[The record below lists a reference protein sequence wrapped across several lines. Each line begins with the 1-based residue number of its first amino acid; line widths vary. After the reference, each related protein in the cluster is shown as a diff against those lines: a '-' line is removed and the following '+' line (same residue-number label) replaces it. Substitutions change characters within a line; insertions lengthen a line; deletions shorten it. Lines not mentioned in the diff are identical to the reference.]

1 MWMWIR
7 RKCNSGQTDRSTMR
21 RLLSALLATLWMA
34 CPPAWAQG
42 TEPKVLRYA
51 FRIAET
57 GFDPAQT
64 GDLYS
69 RIITAN
75 IFEGL
80 YTYDHLA
87 RPAKIKPGTAIDMP
101 VVTDDYRTWTVRLRP
116 GTHFADD
123 PVFKGQRRELVAA
136 DYVYA
141 FKRFADP
148 KLKSPVW
155 AFLDQYGLLGL
166 AELRKRSLDTQA
178 PFNYDVPIEGVRAL
192 DRYTLQFRVK
202 EPRPRFIQL
211 LAAGDLFGPI
221 AREVVEHYGADIAA
235 HPVGTGPFML
245 RQWRRSSLIVL
256 ERNPQYREVRYD
268 AEPASDDTEGQALLA
283 RLKGRRLPMVDR
295 VEVSIIEEEQPR
307 WLTFLNAHSD
317 VIERVPPEF
326 VNSAM
331 PNGQLAPNLAKQGLQ
346 GYRIVNSEVV
356 YTFFNM
362 EHPVV
367 GGYTPDKVALRR
379 AIGLAIDLDRE
390 IRLVRRG
397 QAIPAQ
403 SPVNPNTIGYDPHF
417 KSENGDH
424 DVARAR
430 ALLDLYGYIDRN
442 GDGWRDMP
450 DGSPLM
456 LEIATQPDQFQR
468 QLDDEWRRNMGEVQ
482 IRTRFVVA
490 KWPEQ
495 LKQARAGKLMMWGAA
510 GSSASPDG
518 QGTFQRYHGKQAGGQ
533 DMARFRL
540 PAFDAIYER
549 MDVLPDGPERLALF
563 EEARKLAV
571 AYMPYKP
578 HVHRIV
584 TDMAQPWV
592 IGYRRPL
599 FWWDWWHMVDID
611 LSKKPAP

>member
-1 MWMWIR
+1 MNWRAVPGESAAM
-7 RKCNSGQTDRSTMR
+7 RS
-21 RLLSALLATLWMA
+21 LLFCLLALLGTADLSSA
-34 CPPAWAQG
+34 APADP
-42 TEPKVLRYA
+42 PKVLRYA
-51 FRIAET
+51 FRVAET
-57 GFDPAQT
+57 GFDPAQIN
-64 GDLYS
+64 DLYS
-69 RIITAN
+69 RIVTAHL
-75 IFEGL
+75 FEGL

-87 RPAKIKPGTAIDMP
+87 RPAKIKPRTALGMP
-101 VVTDDYRTWTVRLRP
+101 LVADEYRTWVVKLQP
-116 GTHFADD
+116 GIYFAED
-123 PVFKGQRRELVAA
+123 PAFKGQRRELVAA
-136 DYVYA
+136 DYVYS

-148 KLKSPVW
+148 KLRSPVW
-155 AFLDQYGLLGL
+155 SFLEQYQLLGL
-166 AELRKRSLDTQA
+166 AESRKRSLDTQT
-178 PFNYDVPIEGVRAL
+178 PFNYEAPIEGVRAL
-192 DRYTLQFRVK
+192 DRYTIQFRLK
-202 EPRPRFIQL
+202 EPRPRFIEL
-211 LAAGDLFGPI
+211 LAEGDLFGAT
-221 AREVVEHYGADIAA
+221 AREVVEHYGTDIPA
-235 HPVGTGPFML
+235 HPVGTGPFVL
-245 RQWRRSSLIVL
+245 KQWRRSSLIAL

-268 AEPASDDTEGQALLA
+268 AEPAPDDAEGQALLA

-295 VEVSIIEEEQPR
+295 VEVSIIEEDQPR

-326 VNSAM
+326 VSAAM

-362 EHPVV
+362 EHPIV

-403 SPVNPNTIGYDPHF
+403 SPVQPNTVGYDPSF

-430 ALLDLYGYIDRN
+430 ALLDLYGYADRD

-450 DGSPLM
+450 NGSPLV
-456 LEIATQPDQFQR
+456 LEISTQPDQFQR
-468 QLDDEWRRNMGEVQ
+468 QLDDEWRRNMSEVQ
-482 IRTRFVVA
+482 IRTRFLVA

-495 LKQARAGKLMMWGAA
+495 LKQARAGKLMMWGLA

-518 QGTFQRYHGKQAGGQ
+518 QGTFQRYHSRQIGGQ
-533 DMARFRL
+533 NLARFRL

-563 EEARKLAV
+563 DEARKLSV

-592 IGYRRPL
+592 IGYRRSL
-599 FWWDWWHMVDID
+599 FWWDWWQMVDID
-611 LSKKPAP
+611 LAKKPAP